1 MIIDAKDYD
10 KLNGNIFIDANIL
23 LIEIYNQFNNNN
35 MFC

>member
-10 KLNGNIFIDANIL
+10 KLNGQIFIDANIL
-23 LIEIYNQFNNNN
+23 LIEFFNQFDNNN